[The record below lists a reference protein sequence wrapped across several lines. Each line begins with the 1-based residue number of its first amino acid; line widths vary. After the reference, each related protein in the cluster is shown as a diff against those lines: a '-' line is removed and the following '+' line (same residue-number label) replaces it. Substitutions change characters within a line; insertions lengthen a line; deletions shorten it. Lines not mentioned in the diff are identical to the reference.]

1 MGERSWTFNRFTQA
15 PMEQT
20 GTSFVSTA
28 IPQEHTMSS
37 SFRQK
42 IRAHRE
48 YRQFERALR
57 AASPAMRTELM
68 ALSAH
73 HTYNR

>member
-1 MGERSWTFNRFTQA
+1 MSR
-15 PMEQT
+15 
-20 GTSFVSTA
+20 
-28 IPQEHTMSS
+28 SS

-73 HTYNR
+73 HTYNH

>member
-1 MGERSWTFNRFTQA
+1 MER
-15 PMEQT
+15 T
-20 GTSFVSTA
+20 GTSLD
-28 IPQEHTMSS
+28 INGYNKEHIMSN
-37 SFRQK
+37 FRQK

-73 HTYNR
+73 QNYYK